1 MVDRYTKGVLTIIAI
16 CLAIIACRQLQPIH
30 QAEAQNGQVQN
41 GQVQNGQ
48 VQNGPVQ
55 NGPVHVIVDSAANYA
70 FQFAGPLQVTV
81 RGQ

>member
-41 GQVQNGQ
+41 G
-48 VQNGPVQ
+48 PVQ